1 MNATIIDLENS
12 IWDRS
17 YNTQNQIMN
26 KTVLFNS
33 TWKSHICAADVF
45 GDNLCA
51 EGKSP
56 LGV

>member
-51 EGKSP
+51 EGKV
-56 LGV
+56 L